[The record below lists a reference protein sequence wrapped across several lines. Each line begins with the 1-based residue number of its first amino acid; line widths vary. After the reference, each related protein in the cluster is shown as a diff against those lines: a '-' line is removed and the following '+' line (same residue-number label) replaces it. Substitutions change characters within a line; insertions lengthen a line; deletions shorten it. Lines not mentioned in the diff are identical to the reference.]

1 MEDVETLAKHFN
13 DKYGF
18 QCYQIAIHRDEGHID
33 EDGKKQINHH
43 AHLEFIT
50 LDKESGKN
58 NYRRE
63 LITPNILRRIQT
75 ETAEI
80 LQMQR
85 GQDKRLSGAERIE
98 PRKYTKQKEAEKA
111 ARNLSKKATEK
122 AVVEVIKAIDDNEE
136 KLLSS
141 KEKSEYLEQL
151 RKQYKDKGLSAEFF
165 RELGVLKKDKETKY
179 TQKELDEAIQKA
191 VEADRKNKNRSTAKN
206 SSSKPQKS

>member
-1 MEDVETLAKHFN
+1 MLSNRHTQRR
-13 DKYGF
+13 GP
-18 QCYQIAIHRDEGHID
+18 
-33 EDGKKQINHH
+33 
-43 AHLEFIT
+43 
-50 LDKESGKN
+50 
-58 NYRRE
+58 YRRE
-63 LITPNILRRIQT
+63 RRKTNQPPCTPRIHYARQRKQKKQLPQRADYPQGFTPNSNRNRRNF
-75 ETAEI
+75 ANAK
-80 LQMQR
+80 R
-85 GQDKRLSGAERIE
+85 AGQSLSGAERIE
-98 PRKYTKQKEAEKA
+98 PRKYAKQKEAEKA

-191 VEADRKNKNRSTAKN
+191 VEADRKK
-206 SSSKPQKS
+206 